1 MRDQKIA
8 IPETFL
14 VTSKLDLA
22 NFKNAIVLAPPSALS
37 TSWVKKFGKISTGY
51 ACGWMAIRGIKR

>member
-22 NFKNAIVLAPPSALS
+22 NFKNAIVLAPPLLYQLLGL
-37 TSWVKKFGKISTGY
+37 KNLEKFPP
-51 ACGWMAIRGIKR
+51 AMQVVGWQSGA